1 MEHLPPEAILA
12 DAPPPM
18 RDVAEW
24 LRGVIARALPGAMER
39 VRAGWR
45 IIGYDVPLTPRRT
58 VYFAWIMVQREHVH
72 LGFPQGVLMADPR
85 RILEGAG
92 ITKRARWTTMTPET
106 PIPEAHLA
114 ELLQEAARVAGLPT
128 EERLAIAAARAGD
141 EP

>member
-18 RDVAEW
+18 RDVAER
-24 LRGVIARALPGAMER
+24 LRGVIVRTLPGATER
-39 VRAGWR
+39 VRPGWR
-45 IIGYDVPLTPRRT
+45 IIGYDVPITPRRSA
-58 VYFAWIMVQREHVH
+58 YFAWIMIQREHVH
-72 LGFPQGVLMADPR
+72 LGFPHGVLMADPR

-92 ITKRARWTTMTPET
+92 ITKRARWTTMTPEA

-141 EP
+141 QP

>member
-18 RDVAEW
+18 RDVAER
-24 LRGVIARALPGAMER
+24 LRGVIARALPGATER
-39 VRAGWR
+39 VRPGWR
-45 IIGYDVPLTPRRT
+45 IIGYDVPLTPRRSA
-58 VYFAWIMVQREHVH
+58 YFAWIMIQREHVH
-72 LGFPQGVLMADPR
+72 LGFPHGVLMADPR

-92 ITKRARWTTMTPET
+92 ITKRARWTTMTPEA
-106 PIPEAHLA
+106 PIPESHLA

-141 EP
+141 QP